1 VPKFRGATEENQGTL
16 RYSPYLEDDMAEYN
30 DRDEEFEDDEEGQG
44 EGGFHTS
51 SLLTGLVIGAVLGAG
66 AALLFAP
73 QSGEKTRRMLRKR
86 GGVFRRDAEKRLAAA
101 KKSAKRLVRERKE
114 ELLERMSDG
123 IDRLEEKLGG

>member
-1 VPKFRGATEENQGTL
+1 
-16 RYSPYLEDDMAEYN
+16 MAERN
-30 DRDEEFEDDEEGQG
+30 DRDDEFEDEVG
-44 EGGFHTS
+44 EQDGGGFHTS

-86 GGVFRRDAEKRLAAA
+86 GGAFRRDAERKLLSA
-101 KKSAKRLVRERKE
+101 KKNARRMVRERKE